1 MNISVFP
8 YIGIIALISVLKLS
22 YALGTEL
29 IPDEAYYWE
38 WSRRLD
44 LSFYDQGPGAGLY
57 IRLFTS
63 ILGNTNFALKLA
75 AVTAGFGTSVFLIFT
90 ARLFDFEKKGLFW
103 TILLSQ
109 LIPGFFGGSIF
120 IMHDSPLLLSW
131 SAALYFTVH
140 YIFKKDILSLYLL
153 FLCLGFG
160 ALSKHSMV
168 FFALSLIVWL
178 FMNPKQSVLLKNPH
192 FYAGL
197 VLAGA
202 VFSPVIIWNIQHH
215 WDNVDAII
223 HLRSSGGV
231 YSKKWNTGEYIGGQL
246 LAMSPL
252 WFIASAIL
260 LFLPLGNFFSRLR
273 KEKMS
278 FLFQRGTNDSESA
291 FSFLY
296 LNASVLLL
304 YFLFMSFTKHIQA
317 NWTFPA
323 YLPMILISAVFLEKR
338 TGTLMETAVFRT
350 FQIGIFFALLFN
362 VFSFFSIPIV
372 KLFNI
377 PLEPYSVPGYR
388 QTGFREAAE
397 EIRKL
402 RDKTDPNAEIIA
414 NKYQDAAI
422 LSWFLSG
429 QPFVQ
434 SLNIMQKNQYNY
446 WLHLEKGK
454 NYFLGFIEDKTCEK
468 SFIFFQSYLELMF
481 EEVKEFPEQ
490 DIIIDGKTVKRYQ
503 AWHLKNFRESW
514 AEKSFNYMENGMVY
528 AYMPVLLNPGST
540 SDSKESSANFTKA
553 LELLNSYYSRKGETE
568 CSIFRK

>member
-1 MNISVFP
+1 MNTSVFP
-8 YIGIIALISVLKLS
+8 YIGIITLISVIKLF

-75 AVTAGFGTSVFLIFT
+75 AVSAGFGTSVFLIYT
-90 ARLFDFEKKGLFW
+90 SRLLQFGKKGLFW
-103 TILLSQ
+103 TVLLSQ

-140 YIFKKDILSLYLL
+140 YIFKKDVLSLYLM
-153 FLCLGFG
+153 FLSLGFG

-178 FMNPKQSVLLKNPH
+178 ILNPKQSALLKNPH

-197 VLAGA
+197 ILAGA
-202 VFSPVIIWNIQHH
+202 VFSPVILWNIQHH

-252 WFIASAIL
+252 WFIASAAL
-260 LFLPLGNFFSRLR
+260 LFLPLGSFISRMKQERLKYIFLR
-273 KEKMS
+273 G
-278 FLFQRGTNDSESA
+278 QDNSESA

-323 YLPMILISAVFLEKR
+323 YLPMILISAAFLEKR
-338 TGTLMETAVFRT
+338 GESLKDAFIFRA
-350 FQIGIFFALLFN
+350 FQIGTFFALFFN
-362 VFSFFSIPIV
+362 VFSFFSVPIV

-377 PLEPYSVPGYR
+377 PLETYSVPGYR
-388 QTGFREAAE
+388 QAGFREAAE

-402 RDKTDPNAEIIA
+402 RDRTDPNAEIIA

-422 LSWFLSG
+422 LSWFLPG

-446 WLHLEKGK
+446 WLRLEKGK

-490 DIIIDGKTVKRYQ
+490 DILVDGKTVKRYQ
-503 AWHLKNFRESW
+503 AWYLKNFRESW

-528 AYMPVLLNPGST
+528 AYMPVLLSAAGA
-540 SDSKESSANFTKA
+540 SDSKDSSANFTKA
-553 LELLNSYYSRKGETE
+553 LELLNSYYSRKGEIE